1 MSASQVQGIRIE
13 LKSYTKSYA
22 DLWGWKGSREI
33 EFTKPFHFEFSL
45 SGARPSM
52 AAKAQLASQ
61 NHVFRFSFV
70 EVLELTLRFWTLR
83 LCACSSLSESR
94 YVYPLTSEKSGV
106 NSRTHT

>member
-1 MSASQVQGIRIE
+1 ME
-13 LKSYTKSYA
+13 LKSYKKLYA
-22 DLWGWKGSREI
+22 DFWGSKGSREI

-52 AAKAQLASQ
+52 AAKAQNGLAKS
-61 NHVFRFSFV
+61 VLRFSCV
-70 EVLELTLRFWTLR
+70 EVLELTLPFWTFR

-106 NSRTHT
+106 NSRTHA